1 MQAVPRAL
9 PALAVQ
15 RAALVFR
22 KGMEKRGLRGCT
34 TNACFSDSFLKRK
47 TVGHG
52 AHTAGPVGP
61 RFRRAACRVQG
72 LPGGLGPSS
81 RSRVLTCTCPAS
93 PSAGV
98 SPLRVWAHYPRRST
112 LGTLHSARAQI
123 TLETEATEETRGE
136 FKYWSSK
143 ENLKGSCACFED
155 IKKEFAL
162 VAHKTIPGSEQ

>member
-1 MQAVPRAL
+1 MPRAL

-22 KGMEKRGLRGCT
+22 KGMEKRGLRGCAA
-34 TNACFSDSFLKRK
+34 NACFSESLLKRK
-47 TVGHG
+47 TDGRG
-52 AHTAGPVGP
+52 AHTAGPVVVP
-61 RFRRAACRVQG
+61 RFRRAACRVRG
-72 LPGGLGPSS
+72 LPGGPGPSS
-81 RSRVLTCTCPAS
+81 HSRVLTCTRPAS

-98 SPLRVWAHYPRRST
+98 SPLRVWARHPRGST

-136 FKYWSSK
+136 FKSWSSK

-162 VAHKTIPGSEQ
+162 SGSEDHSWT